1 MNLYSLLR
9 ERAAAGRPVRVGLVG
24 AGKFGS
30 MVLAQARLIEGMHIV
45 GVADLN
51 VEKAHAALERVGWEK
66 ARYQAKTLGDAV
78 KNGTTCVLEN
88 AAALADC
95 QEIECIIEAT
105 GHPIAGVRHA
115 LSAIDGGKHVVMV
128 NVEADAMCGPL
139 LAARAK
145 AKGLVYS
152 MAYGDQPA
160 IICELVDWARSCGF
174 ELVSAGKG
182 MNYEPR
188 YRYSTPDT
196 VWGFFG
202 WTEEEVAK
210 GDFNPKMYNSFTD
223 GTKAAIE
230 MAAVANGTG
239 LDCPD
244 DGLAFPP
251 TGLHDLASVFR
262 PAADGGRLARSGL
275 VDIAASQ
282 EPDGREVFNNIRYG
296 VFVTFKAPTEY
307 ARACFKQYGL
317 LVDKSGWYGSMWR
330 PFHMIGLETSISVLS
345 AVLRGE
351 STGCS
356 KEFRGDA
363 VATAKRDLQAGEM
376 LDGEGGYA
384 VWANAIPASK
394 SLALGA
400 LPIGLAHN
408 VKLKRPV
415 KKDTVVRFEDVEL
428 SSDLDVVKLRQEMER
443 HARANPGGSILLR

>member
-9 ERAAAGRPVRVGLVG
+9 ERAAAGRPVRVGLIG

-30 MVLAQARLIEGMHIV
+30 MVLAQAQHIEGMHII

-51 VEKAHAALERVGWEK
+51 VSKAHAALERVGWSKE
-66 ARYQAKTLGDAV
+66 RYLAKSLGEAV

-95 QEIECIIEAT
+95 EEIECIIEAT

-115 LSAIDGGKHVVMV
+115 LDAIEGGKHVVMV
-128 NVEADAMCGPL
+128 NVEADCMCGPL

-160 IICELVDWARSCGF
+160 IICELVDWVRSCGF

-182 MNYEPR
+182 MNFEPR

-196 VWGFFG
+196 VWSYFG
-202 WTEEEVAK
+202 WTDEEVAK

-251 TGLHDLASVFR
+251 TGLHDLAGVFK
-262 PAADGGRLARSGL
+262 PAAEGGRLARAGL

-363 VATAKRDLQAGEM
+363 VATAKRDLKPGEF

-394 SLALGA
+394 SLAIGA

-408 VKLKRPV
+408 VKLKRAV
-415 KKDTVVRFEDVEL
+415 AKDSIVRFEDVEL
-428 SSDLDVVKLRQEMER
+428 VNDLDVVALRRDME
-443 HARANPGGSILLR
+443 HQARGNLR

>member
-66 ARYQAKTLGDAV
+66 DRYQAKTLGDAV